1 MVCNRCIMVV
11 EDILKRNGVEPVS
24 VSLGTAELATTP
36 DPEQLKKINA
46 SLEEV
51 GFEVLEDQK
60 KKLVEQIKSTILRE
74 LGNEEREKNFSRIIA
89 NAMHKDYS
97 YLSKLFSE
105 VEGITIEKY
114 IIDQKIE
121 KVKELLVYGELSLTE
136 IAYQLNYSSV
146 GHLSSQFKKI
156 TGFNPTEFRK
166 QKNHLRR
173 PTDKI

>member
-60 KKLVEQIKSTILRE
+60 KKLVEQIKSIILRE
-74 LGNEEREKNFSRIIA
+74 LENDERNSNFSNIISSA
-89 NAMHKDYS
+89 LHKDYS

-105 VEGITIEKY
+105 AEGVTIEKY
-114 IIDQKIE
+114 IIDQKTE
-121 KVKELLVYGELSLTE
+121 KVKELLAYGEMSLSE
-136 IAYQLNYSSV
+136 IAWKLNYSSV
-146 GHLSSQFKKI
+146 AHLSSQFKKI
-156 TGFNPTEFRK
+156 TGFSPTEFRK

-173 PTDKI
+173 PIDKI